1 MVTKIFCDDQF
12 ILGMH
17 SYRVTPIK
25 LIGPLQ
31 KLKWEKMPI
40 RLRLTASGI
49 ALAVAALAPVH
60 AQEKIFWELGIGLS
74 ALSFPD
80 YSGSDQRNL
89 WLLPFPYLTYRSERF
104 IVDRNS
110 ASGEILETTKLKLT
124 LSLSGS
130 IPVDSDDNRAREGMP
145 DLDPVV
151 ELGPS
156 LQYEMYASAAQQ
168 DRLFIELP
176 LRSAFAVDWK
186 AVRHI
191 GWISN
196 PNVQYQKS
204 WEGQDGI
211 WKLTATSGPLFGDRR
226 YHHYFFGVDRR
237 FATPER
243 PVFETSGG
251 YGGWRFSAGFSRR
264 KGRLWYGGFIRYINL
279 SGANFDASPLVK
291 TRHSLIGGMGIAWIF
306 AGSNSAAVEY

>member
-1 MVTKIFCDDQF
+1 
-12 ILGMH
+12 
-17 SYRVTPIK
+17 
-25 LIGPLQ
+25 
-31 KLKWEKMPI
+31 MPI
-40 RLRLTASGI
+40 RLCLTASII
-49 ALAVAALAPVH
+49 ALAVAALASVH
-60 AQEKIFWELGIGLS
+60 AQEKPFWELGVGIS

-89 WLLPFPYLTYRSERF
+89 WLLPFPYFVYRSERF

-110 ASGEILETTKLKLT
+110 ASGEILETKRLRLT

-130 IPVDSDDNRAREGMP
+130 IPVDSDDNQARKGMP
-145 DLDPVV
+145 DLDPVI

-156 LQYEMYASAAQQ
+156 LQYEVYASAARQ
-168 DRLFIELP
+168 DRLLIELP

-186 AVRHI
+186 TIRHI

-196 PNVQYQKS
+196 PNVQYQKN
-204 WEGQDGI
+204 WKRRDNI

-243 PVFETSGG
+243 PIFEASGG
-251 YGGWRFSAGFSRR
+251 YGGWRFSVGFSHR

-279 SGANFDASPLVK
+279 SGANVDDSPLVK
-291 TRHSLIGGMGIAWIF
+291 SKHSLIGGLGVAWIF
-306 AGSNSAAVEY
+306 AGSGSAAKEY